1 MMKKGLNSKFS
12 LKDLPKYSQK
22 LNAMK
27 QVSEKQS
34 STRDPNKWEFLRNQC
49 MLSQSD
55 WYKSNLFQLY
65 LKFGRGLLRDPKG
78 IGAEDQVYTEVE
90 LRYYIEYLRQ
100 MTMKKYRDDITP
112 AEMEHIL

>member
-1 MMKKGLNSKFS
+1 
-12 LKDLPKYSQK
+12 
-22 LNAMK
+22 
-27 QVSEKQS
+27 
-34 STRDPNKWEFLRNQC
+34 

-112 AEMEHIL
+112 AEMEHILHGHNVKSYATLRWLMKLISFDYYYEKILLRYQQSEEEKAS

>member
-1 MMKKGLNSKFS
+1 MKKGLNNKFS

-22 LNAMK
+22 LNAVK
-27 QVSEKQS
+27 QVSE

-65 LKFGRGLLRDPKG
+65 LKFGRTLLRDPKG